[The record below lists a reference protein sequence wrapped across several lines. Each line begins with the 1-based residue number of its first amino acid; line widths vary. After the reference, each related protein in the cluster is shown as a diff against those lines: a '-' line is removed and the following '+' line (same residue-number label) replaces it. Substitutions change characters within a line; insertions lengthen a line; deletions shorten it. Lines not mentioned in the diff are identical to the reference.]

1 MRRSGRTVVLCGCAL
16 LACAGSARA
25 QGGASALSVGG
36 RVLAAMPVGGRGA
49 GLETGTG
56 FGVDAG
62 YDVRPGWTV
71 YAGYSR
77 TAFPVEAEGRD
88 LDRVDSGV
96 DVGVRTQRT
105 VGGVPLWL
113 RGGIVFHEAET
124 HLRSGGGDGLDDGKT
139 GVGLESGLGVN
150 VQLGRHLALL
160 PGVAYTAYPVG
171 DPGGVSHL
179 RAEVGV
185 RLRP

>member
-1 MRRSGRTVVLCGCAL
+1 MLRSRWTAALCGCAL
-16 LACAGSARA
+16 LACAGSAQA
-25 QGGASALSVGG
+25 QGGASALSLGG
-36 RVLAAMPVGGRGA
+36 RVLAAAPVGDRGA
-49 GLETGTG
+49 GLETGVG

-62 YDVRPGWTV
+62 YEVRPGLVV

-77 TAFPVEAEGRD
+77 TVFPVEQEGRD
-88 LDRVDSGV
+88 ADRVDSGI
-96 DVGVRTQRT
+96 DLGVLTRRP
-105 VGGVPLWL
+105 VGGVPLWF

-124 HLRSGGGDGLDDGKT
+124 HLRSGGGGLDDGTT
-139 GVGLESGLGVN
+139 GVGLESGVGAEVR
-150 VQLGRHLALL
+150 LGRHVMLL
-160 PGVAYTAYPVG
+160 PGVGYTAYPVG